1 MASATFLSTLVF
13 PAMASMI
20 CDFVNAIIF
29 VNSSVPCQGRRTR
42 ISHHYKKW
50 TLEGKNNNTADTWSK
65 SDSKP
70 TLCQPCPSPNA
81 QHGSACNSWDNL
93 LTSEMPGYDAGA
105 CRSCFCVG

>member
-13 PAMASMI
+13 SAMASMI

-50 TLEGKNNNTADTWSK
+50 TLEGKNNNTADEGFESGSKTASACTAFNSPSK
-65 SDSKP
+65 SGFKKRR
-70 TLCQPCPSPNA
+70 
-81 QHGSACNSWDNL
+81 
-93 LTSEMPGYDAGA
+93 
-105 CRSCFCVG
+105 RSGIPFG